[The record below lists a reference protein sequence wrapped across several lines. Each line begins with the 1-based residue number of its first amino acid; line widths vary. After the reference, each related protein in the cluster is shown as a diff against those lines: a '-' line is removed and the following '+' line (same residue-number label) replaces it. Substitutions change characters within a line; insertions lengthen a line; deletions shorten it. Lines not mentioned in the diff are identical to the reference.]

1 MLNKLYAGAALLCFG
16 FVAIQGRGEEG
27 YRTVVTVIS
36 SNGPS
41 PVIEFEP
48 SRTNQPPEAFSLKL
62 KPTAIASAGADG
74 SVEVKPGT
82 ISLHLSKLGPGRYH
96 LAAVRRSVEIP
107 ERLGT
112 IVIEDPTLAP
122 DREANE
128 NKKEASNNST
138 SVLIQT
144 DATINLPQGLSPRD
158 IGRILLLGPGGN
170 AVLVGEVR

>member
-1 MLNKLYAGAALLCFG
+1 MQNKLYASALLLCFG
-16 FVAIQGRGEEG
+16 FVAIQGPGQES
-27 YRTVVTVIS
+27 YRAVVSVIS

-41 PVIEFEP
+41 PVKEIEP
-48 SRTNQPPEAFSLKL
+48 SRTNQPPDALSLKL
-62 KPTAIASAGADG
+62 KPTAIASADAAG
-74 SVEVKPGT
+74 SVEVNSRT
-82 ISLHLSKLGPGRYH
+82 ISLHLSKVSPGRYH

-144 DATINLPQGLSPRD
+144 DATINLPRGLSARD
-158 IGRILLLGPGGN
+158 IDRILLLGPGGN
-170 AVLVGEVR
+170 AVLVGEVK